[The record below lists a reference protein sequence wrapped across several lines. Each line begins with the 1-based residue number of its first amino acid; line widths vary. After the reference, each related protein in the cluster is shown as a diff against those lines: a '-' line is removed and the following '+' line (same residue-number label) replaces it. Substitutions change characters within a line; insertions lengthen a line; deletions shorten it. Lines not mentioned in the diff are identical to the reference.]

1 MADSKVESVQTFGR
15 KVRIEAE
22 SILIRS
28 VCSLCFVFGLSLQK
42 TATAV
47 AFVKKGTGLI
57 KVNGAPISL
66 LQPEI
71 LRLKTY
77 EPMLLL
83 GNDKFANVSLSCCS
97 QVHFATG
104 IDIHR
109 PSPPL

>member
-1 MADSKVESVQTFGR
+1 
-15 KVRIEAE
+15 
-22 SILIRS
+22 L
-28 VCSLCFVFGLSLQK
+28 LVFLQK

-57 KVNGAPISL
+57 KVNGSPISL

-83 GNDKFANVSLSCCS
+83 GNDKFANVRANFLN
-97 QVHFATG
+97 
-104 IDIHR
+104 
-109 PSPPL
+109 

>member
-1 MADSKVESVQTFGR
+1 MN
-15 KVRIEAE
+15 I
-22 SILIRS
+22 
-28 VCSLCFVFGLSLQK
+28 QK

-83 GNDKFANVSLSCCS
+83 GNDKFANVS
-97 QVHFATG
+97 HYETITIFG
-104 IDIHR
+104 IYSFDLNDFRIIIESKLGSEILICHLR
-109 PSPPL
+109 WTLE